1 MQAYIHY
8 INEIVHTLIL
18 TTEINAISHVIAA
31 LKAAIYLLQKHIS
44 QIFIVVL
51 LLLQATALC

>member
-8 INEIVHTLIL
+8 INEIVQTLIL